1 LLDYCSELS
10 GKRINR
16 NRLEQGLELLR
27 AFTIL
32 SLFTVYEEMS
42 MKLKFFLCI
51 LGVFLPLTAF
61 PLTADER
68 TVDVETAVNLALRNN
83 LGLRSERIN
92 MNTLK
97 RAQTTSWNEF
107 LPSLS
112 VGMGLDRSGE
122 DEKTIS
128 SPWDLSASVR
138 ASLSLS
144 QANRYR
150 IESSKLS
157 YEAFEIDLEDV
168 EKQLVR
174 DVKKA
179 FYTLI
184 VLREKIALIKDNIET
199 AQKRYERAKTSYEK
213 GLIPELDMLS
223 AQVTLENLKP
233 DLEEANLLYETAELQ
248 FKQTLGLTRNTEI
261 SVEGS
266 IAQESIPLDTER
278 LIQEHLPDRLDVQS
292 TEKNIQVLENQKK
305 LARAE
310 EYTPV
315 LTLSYSYT
323 SGLDDPFHND
333 LGSAE
338 SWSGRS
344 SVGISLSLALD
355 GLIPG
360 SSSRVKVAEID
371 DSIEK
376 AHIERTQTQQ
386 LGRIEIETLVL
397 KLQKSLRTIE
407 VLEKNVALAQK
418 SYDLTEKEYNAGIAD
433 LLEVEDANDALQEA
447 KMNIVEER
455 YNYLSSLFDLEY
467 SLNTTL

>member
-1 LLDYCSELS
+1 
-10 GKRINR
+10 
-16 NRLEQGLELLR
+16 
-27 AFTIL
+27 
-32 SLFTVYEEMS
+32 
-42 MKLKFFLCI
+42 MKLRHFI
-51 LGVFLPLTAF
+51 GALGFFLPLIAF
-61 PLTADER
+61 PLAADER
-68 TVDVETAVNLALRNN
+68 TVDVETAVGLALRNN
-83 LGLRSERIN
+83 LSLRAEQID

-97 RAQTTSWNEF
+97 RAKTTSWNAF
-107 LPSLS
+107 LPSIS
-112 VGMGLDRSGE
+112 VGVGLNRSGE
-122 DEKTIS
+122 DEKTMS
-128 SPWDLSASVR
+128 SPWDMSASVR
-138 ASLSLS
+138 ASLPLS
-144 QANRYR
+144 AASKYH
-150 IESSKLS
+150 IESSNLS
-157 YEAFEIDLEDV
+157 YEAFEISLEDV

-184 VLREKIALIKDNIET
+184 VLREEINLIEDNIET

-233 DLEEANLLYETAELQ
+233 DLEEAILSYETAELQ
-248 FKQTLGLTRNTEI
+248 FKQSLGLTRGTKI
-261 SVEGS
+261 TVEGS
-266 IAQESIPLDTER
+266 IEQESIPLDTER

-315 LTLSYSYT
+315 LSLSYSYT
-323 SGLDDPFHND
+323 SGLNDPFHSD

-344 SVGISLSLALD
+344 TVGLSLSLPLD

-376 AHIERTQTQQ
+376 AHIEHTQTQQ
-386 LGRIEIETLVL
+386 LGRIEIEMLVL
-397 KLQKSLRTIE
+397 KLEKSMRTIA

-418 SYDLTEKEYNAGIAD
+418 SYDLTEKEYNAGIVD
-433 LLEVEDANDALQEA
+433 LLEVEDANDVLQEA
-447 KMNIVEER
+447 MMNIIEER

-467 SLNTTL
+467 SLNTILLHPVL